1 MVVPAVREIA
11 RSDLPSLSPLVSL
24 LAAWEP
30 DGGARGP
37 GNSQVLSP
45 IIISSCLPSCGLGAD
60 GGAGGPGNSQVLV
73 SHHNL
78 LLSPFL

>member
-1 MVVPAVREIA
+1 MVVLGVPGTRKFLFLII
-11 RSDLPSLSPLVSL
+11 PSCLHI

-30 DGGARGP
+30 H
-37 GNSQVLSP
+37 
-45 IIISSCLPSCGLGAD
+45 
-60 GGAGGPGNSQVLV
+60 GGAGHPGNLQVLV